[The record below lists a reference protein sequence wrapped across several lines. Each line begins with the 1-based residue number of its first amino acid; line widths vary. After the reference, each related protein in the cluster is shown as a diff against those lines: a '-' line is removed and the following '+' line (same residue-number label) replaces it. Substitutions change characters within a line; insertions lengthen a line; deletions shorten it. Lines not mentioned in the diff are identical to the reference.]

1 MKRAIVLDNVS
12 KRFGNRVILKEINFT
27 VFKGDRVIIK
37 GPNGSGK
44 TTLLKIMAGIIKP
57 DLGTV
62 IREGK
67 LSFSFQEPIFL
78 PWLSMGENLTL
89 VSKDKRYIEYLLHY
103 FGLYLFREL
112 RPEELS
118 GGYQQIFSFIRAFLD
133 EPDIVILD
141 EPFKSLDSEMK
152 EKAKNFLL
160 DYINEKKI
168 TLLMVSHQEE
178 EEDFEIGTRLIYLRD
193 SSMLL
198 ERKIFPVGVSSPRDA
213 LALKVP

>member
-1 MKRAIVLDNVS
+1 MKKAIVLDNVS
-12 KRFGNRVILKEINFT
+12 KRFGNRVILKDIGLT
-27 VFKGDRVIIK
+27 VLEGDRVIIK

-62 IREGK
+62 IREGR

-78 PWLSMGENLTL
+78 PWLSMRENLTL
-89 VSKDKRYIEYLLHY
+89 VSKDKGYIEYLIDY
-103 FGLYLFREL
+103 FDLYPFIEL

-118 GGYQQIFSFIRAFLD
+118 GGYLQIFSFIRAFLN

-141 EPFKSLDSEMK
+141 EPFKSLDPEMK

-160 DYINEKKI
+160 DYINGRKI

-178 EEDFEIGTRLIYLRD
+178 EEDFEIGTRLIYLKD
-193 SSMLL
+193 ASTLL
-198 ERKIFPVGVSSPRDA
+198 EREIFPVGVSFPRDV
-213 LALKVP
+213 LALKAL